1 MKNDVKKRLLEMSD
15 EKYRQFHSRLVPDTK
30 NILGVRMP
38 KLRAYAKEL
47 AKIPDILSSDND
59 IYYEETLLRGMII
72 GYLSTDVET
81 RLKMISDFVPQIN
94 NWAVCDSFCST
105 LKFANK
111 NRECVWDFIQPYT
124 HSQKEFEQRFCA
136 VMLLDYF
143 VNTEYIDRTLALL
156 TEINTSQYYSS
167 MAVAWALAECFI
179 KFREKTEPFMNHDF
193 FDEMTL
199 KRTVRKI
206 CDSYRVD
213 KDVKM
218 RWKRSE

>member
-15 EKYRQFHSRLVPDTK
+15 EKYRQFHSKLVPDTN
-30 NILGVRMP
+30 NILGIRMP

-81 RLKMISDFVPQIN
+81 RLKMISDFVPQID

-111 NRECVWDFIQPYT
+111 NRECVWDFIQPYA

-179 KFREKTEPFMNHDF
+179 KFREKTEPFINKNS

-199 KRTVRKI
+199 KRTIRKI

-213 KDVKM
+213 ENVKKLM
-218 RWKRSE
+218 RNEE

>member
-47 AKIPDILSSDND
+47 AKIPDILSSEND

-111 NRECVWDFIQPYT
+111 NRECVWNFVQPYA

-167 MAVAWALAECFI
+167 MAAAWALAECFI
-179 KFREKTEPFMNHDF
+179 KFREKTEPFISKNS

-199 KRTVRKI
+199 KRTIRKI

-213 KDVKM
+213 ENVKKLM
-218 RWKRSE
+218 RNEE